1 MQIRNPECLLLPE
14 HLLLLVGFAIPLR
27 YERPVFSGH
36 LFLRLPC
43 PYATPPFLH
52 HIHFSHIGDEFGRN
66 ECGGLTFLHTQNG
79 DTLMSRD
86 HPRPKAP
93 SEIRLEPLDE
103 VCRGCTRRLWLAYH
117 RLRTVATLDGLVRL
131 RLVIRRCA
139 NPECEFYGHSHQLEE
154 EGAFALPQGEFGLDV
169 IALVGALRHAEHR
182 SVPEI
187 HRELLGRG
195 LNISE
200 RTVTNLSGMSRIRRL
215 LARIREAYRSRQSG
229 DDEVIYRYSF

>member
-1 MQIRNPECLLLPE
+1 M
-14 HLLLLVGFAIPLR
+14 PLR
-27 YERPVFSGH
+27 YAS
-36 LFLRLPC
+36 FLN
-43 PYATPPFLH
+43 

-66 ECGGLTFLHTQNG
+66 ECGGLTFLHTQNLLSLIKCRLLLYPPRRRHAFVVAG
-79 DTLMSRD
+79 AC
-86 HPRPKAP
+86 HPP
-93 SEIRLEPLDE
+93 S
-103 VCRGCTRRLWLAYH
+103 
-117 RLRTVATLDGLVRL
+117 
-131 RLVIRRCA
+131 RCA

>member
-1 MQIRNPECLLLPE
+1 LI
-14 HLLLLVGFAIPLR
+14 
-27 YERPVFSGH
+27 
-36 LFLRLPC
+36 
-43 PYATPPFLH
+43 
-52 HIHFSHIGDEFGRN
+52 
-66 ECGGLTFLHTQNG
+66 
-79 DTLMSRD
+79 
-86 HPRPKAP
+86 
-93 SEIRLEPLDE
+93 
-103 VCRGCTRRLWLAYH
+103 
-117 RLRTVATLDGLVRL
+117 
-131 RLVIRRCA
+131 IRRCA
-139 NPECEFYGHSHQLEE
+139 NPECESYRHSHQLEE

-200 RTVTNLSGMSRIRRL
+200 RTVTNLSGMSRIRQL